1 MPATRQKSVKQSTDK
16 VTRKQQIMKDK
27 YDVNPEEIK
36 LFETMQDAHEIRNAI
51 TVSENSDMLQV
62 DTWLKVSKLQN
73 LLPNA
78 LRVLR

>member
-1 MPATRQKSVKQSTDK
+1 MPATRQKLVKNSTDK

-62 DTWLKVSKLQN
+62 DTWLKISKLQN